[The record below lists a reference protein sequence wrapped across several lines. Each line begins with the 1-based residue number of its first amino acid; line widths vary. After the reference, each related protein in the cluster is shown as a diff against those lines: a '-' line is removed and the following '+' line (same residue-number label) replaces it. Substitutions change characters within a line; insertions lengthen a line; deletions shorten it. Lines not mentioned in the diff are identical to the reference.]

1 MEGIWFVKQS
11 RKFSHEAN
19 KMNAKL
25 RDKLILAVDGGSQS
39 TKVALFD
46 AVGHEVCSHSVA
58 LRPLELFANNRAEHP
73 DDDLWD
79 SLKSAC
85 QELFQ
90 KFDGNERDIVGV
102 GLGSIR
108 CCRALIGEDGNLA
121 SPVQSWMDLRL
132 SSPYVHENDDVKY
145 VTTATGYLTHRLT
158 GVCKDTRSNYVG
170 PWPIDPSCLDW
181 IKDEASFDSYH
192 TPREMLF
199 ELVDP
204 GTILGSVTEFA
215 SSATGIPSGLPVVS
229 TANDKAVEALGAGLV
244 DDGTVLVSLGTYIT
258 SMMFGSENITDA
270 MSYWSN
276 PSAVPGE
283 FLYESA
289 GIRRG
294 MSTVTWIKELLGG
307 DVVMAA
313 KKQGISPED
322 LLNQIAETDV
332 SAGCDGL
339 YTVPNWL
346 AKPEHQHER
355 GMMIGFNGSHKGA
368 HMYRSVLEG
377 IAMTMKNHAQAMCDE
392 RGTDLEKIIISG
404 GGANGDLFM
413 QIFADVFGVA
423 AHRNEITGSAGLGAA
438 ICATLALGIYPD
450 RNTAIEKMVRKKEVF
465 NAKPENVALYREM
478 NDSVYKHLSAN
489 IDNVLRKSHDIFK
502 SQVLIS

>member
-1 MEGIWFVKQS
+1 
-11 RKFSHEAN
+11 
-19 KMNAKL
+19 MNAKS
-25 RDKLILAVDGGSQS
+25 RDTLILAVDGGSQS

-46 AVGHEVCSHSVA
+46 AEGHEVCSHSVK
-58 LRPLELFANNRAEHP
+58 LRPLALFGNNLAEHP

-79 SLKSAC
+79 SLILAC
-85 QELFQ
+85 QELFK
-90 KFDGNERDIVGV
+90 KFEGDKGQIVGV

-108 CCRALIGEDGNLA
+108 CCRALIREDGNLA
-121 SPVQSWMDLRL
+121 SPVQSWMDIRL
-132 SSPYVHENDDVKY
+132 SSPYVHENDDVQY

-181 IKDEASFDSYH
+181 IEDETSFESYH
-192 TPREMLF
+192 TPKDMLF

-204 GTILGSVTEFA
+204 GMILGSINEFA
-215 SSATGIPSGLPVVS
+215 SKATGIPEGLPVVS

-258 SMMFGSENITDA
+258 SMMFGSENVSDA
-270 MSYWSN
+270 VSYWSN
-276 PSAVPGE
+276 PGAVPGE
-283 FLYESA
+283 FLFESA

-294 MSTVTWIKELLGG
+294 MSTVTWMKELLGD
-307 DVVMAA
+307 DVVLAA

-322 LLNQIAETDV
+322 YLNQIAETEV

-346 AKPEHQHER
+346 AKPECQHER
-355 GMMIGFNGSHKGA
+355 GMMIGFHGAHRGA

-392 RGTDLEKIIISG
+392 RGTDLQKIIISG

-413 QIFADVFGVA
+413 QIFADVFGVSA
-423 AHRNEITGSAGLGAA
+423 RRNEITGSAGLGAA
-438 ICATLALGIYPD
+438 ICVAMALGIYPD

-465 NAKPENVALYREM
+465 NAKPENVALYREI
-478 NDSVYKHLSAN
+478 NEGVYQHLSAN

-502 SQVLIS
+502 SRTMIS